1 MKSLTNATIIQTG
14 KSKRIKPKQFNHS
27 NIKARDDF
35 KSNAVNGV
43 KLKKHANCPI
53 CNESFRDTLSV
64 AITGR
69 KAVCFNC
76 YNATVKYTIC

>member
-1 MKSLTNATIIQTG
+1 METKNMKSLTNATIIQTG

-43 KLKKHANCPI
+43 KLRKKVRTDYDDGNI
-53 CNESFRDTLSV
+53 NGLFSF
-64 AITGR
+64 
-69 KAVCFNC
+69 
-76 YNATVKYTIC
+76 